1 MPQKLNLSNFINKA
15 KEIHGD
21 KYDYSLVDYVN
32 VKTKVKIICPIHG
45 EFEKAPSN
53 HLHKTQQQGCILC
66 SKTNLNSFIQKAN
79 KIHNNK
85 YDYNL
90 VDYKNTTKKIKII
103 CKFYYFIIGFCSGF
117 CSWRDF
123 YR

>member
-66 SKTNLNSFIQKAN
+66 SKTNLNSFIEKAN
-79 KIHNNK
+79 KIHNNFYSYEKVK
-85 YDYNL
+85 YIKGDDK
-90 VDYKNTTKKIKII
+90 VIITCPKHGDCEQRRKKSSN
-103 CKFYYFIIGFCSGF
+103 GLQN
-117 CSWRDF
+117 RH
-123 YR
+123 